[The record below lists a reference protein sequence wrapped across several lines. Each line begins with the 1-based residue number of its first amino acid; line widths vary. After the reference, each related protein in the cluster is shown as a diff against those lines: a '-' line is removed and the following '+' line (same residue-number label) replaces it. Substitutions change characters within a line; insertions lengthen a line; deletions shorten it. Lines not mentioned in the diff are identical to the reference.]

1 MLRTP
6 SLLTLICL
14 TAACAGAPGEEYP
27 KLVPLDSLL
36 SDAPLTPSP
45 APALEARADALRA
58 RADAL
63 RRVDVVDATDLS
75 AQ

>member
-1 MLRTP
+1 MTC
-6 SLLTLICL
+6 LI
-14 TAACAGAPGEEYP
+14 AACAGAPGRDYP
-27 KLVPLDSLL
+27 KLVPLDTLISDEPL
-36 SDAPLTPSP
+36 SPSP

-63 RRVDVVDATDLS
+63 RRVDVVDEGDLT

>member
-6 SLLTLICL
+6 ALLTLICL
-14 TAACAGAPGEEYP
+14 TAACAGAPSEYP

-36 SDAPLTPSP
+36 SNEPLTPSP
-45 APALEARADALRA
+45 APALETRADALRA

-63 RRVDVVDATDLS
+63 RRVDVVDETDLS